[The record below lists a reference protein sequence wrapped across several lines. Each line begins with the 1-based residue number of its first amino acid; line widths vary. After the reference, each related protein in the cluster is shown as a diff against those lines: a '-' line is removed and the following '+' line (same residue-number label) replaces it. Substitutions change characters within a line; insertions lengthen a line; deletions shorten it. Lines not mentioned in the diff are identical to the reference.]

1 MGNESA
7 KANCSPLR
15 RRPYRPAPR
24 ERPGAASGVTSSVVR
39 HVWPLRGEPTMT
51 RQFSTAISSSQIL
64 VPRSCGTLMLHP
76 PRTELRCQFFDW
88 VGAVVSRVRAWACL
102 CRRIRRAQWII
113 AGLIDL
119 AINNLSRNR
128 RRCVLAPFRLRDGAS
143 ETPAVTAGGSGKESD
158 IIRYRLQGE
167 MRPSVATYSGG
178 GSNEPLTWRPPAG
191 QRRRRRLPPNRFRQM
206 THSEAQKQPRQRQ
219 RGHAQGAVAAAS
231 TSGRG
236 DRCAGRPVVPEV
248 PCLWRTRR

>member
-51 RQFSTAISSSQIL
+51 RQFSTANSSSQIL

-128 RRCVLAPFRLRDGAS
+128 RRCVLAPFRLRDGAARHLQS
-143 ETPAVTAGGSGKESD
+143 LQAGPARKATSFATASKEKCG
-158 IIRYRLQGE
+158 RQL
-167 MRPSVATYSGG
+167 RPIQEVA
-178 GSNEPLTWRPPAG
+178 P
-191 QRRRRRLPPNRFRQM
+191 
-206 THSEAQKQPRQRQ
+206 
-219 RGHAQGAVAAAS
+219 
-231 TSGRG
+231 TSR
-236 DRCAGRPVVPEV
+236 
-248 PCLWRTRR
+248 